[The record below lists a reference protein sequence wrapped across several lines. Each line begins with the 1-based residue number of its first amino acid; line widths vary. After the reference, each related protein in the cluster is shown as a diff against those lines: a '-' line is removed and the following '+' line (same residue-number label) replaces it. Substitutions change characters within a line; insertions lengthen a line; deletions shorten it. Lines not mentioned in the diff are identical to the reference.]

1 MSGVLQHY
9 STSSDRALAKDPY
22 VDAIV
27 LGKPSFG
34 KGTVQFKISLRSWP
48 GEKFRDVLRKN
59 GEWDERERLTVD
71 RNGNRSWDP
80 GDEFVDTMRRNGV
93 WDDAESFEDA
103 NGNGKWDPGE
113 EFEDRNKDGEYDPA
127 EEYTDANKNG
137 KYDYG
142 AAIRLTVARYYL
154 PSGKNFTRTPVKRD
168 GDTVFEGGVI
178 PDIDIDRKPMK
189 ASHRAEFFE
198 IQQTNKLRDYI
209 RARWTDHK
217 ETFRKL
223 AYFDGRDPSQY
234 PDFDDLY
241 DALDTR
247 LTKQELRRALRIEV
261 RRAVANE
268 IGQEVRGD
276 LSDDLVLRRGVLEI
290 LRRLKVDPTTV
301 LEYAELGK
309 N

>member
-1 MSGVLQHY
+1 M
-9 STSSDRALAKDPY
+9 
-22 VDAIV
+22 
-27 LGKPSFG
+27 
-34 KGTVQFKISLRSWP
+34 
-48 GEKFRDVLRKN
+48 
-59 GEWDERERLTVD
+59 
-71 RNGNRSWDP
+71 
-80 GDEFVDTMRRNGV
+80 
-93 WDDAESFEDA
+93 
-103 NGNGKWDPGE
+103 
-113 EFEDRNKDGEYDPA
+113 
-127 EEYTDANKNG
+127 
-137 KYDYG
+137 
-142 AAIRLTVARYYL
+142 ARYYL

-268 IGQEVRGD
+268 IGEEIRGD
-276 LSDDLVLRRGVLEI
+276 LSDDVVLRRGVLEI

-301 LEYAELGK
+301 TEYAELGK
-309 N
+309 NGK